1 MIYYHTDV
9 FGNGPLSGNGLTVVI
24 AKQFPEKDTMQKI
37 AQEFKQYETIF
48 LVPNKENSFFAR
60 IFTVQEELD
69 FAGHPVLGAAAVLCR
84 EFFGGKDSVIE
95 LKLPKKTVIIE
106 CKAQGDAFY
115 CVMRQ
120 GKAQFLGETAERK
133 MFAEAFSLKESD
145 LRADLPLEVVSTGL
159 PYLIIPLA
167 SGIERAKIVVN
178 DLEERLAE
186 IGAKFAYL
194 VDIDRLEGRNWDNT
208 GADED
213 VATGSAAGPVGAY
226 LCKYGM
232 ARFDE
237 QIELSQGRFLQRPS
251 RLSVCCAK
259 DFDVTVGGRVDI
271 LAKGELFDFAAF

>member
-1 MIYYHTDV
+1 MIYYHADV
-9 FGNGPLSGNGLTVVI
+9 FGSGPLSGNGLTVVI

-48 LVPNKENSFFAR
+48 LVPNEGNSFFAR

-84 EFFGGKDSVIE
+84 EFLSGEDSVIE

-120 GKAQFLGETAERK
+120 GKAEFLGETTERK
-133 MFAEAFSLKESD
+133 MFAEAFSLDEID
-145 LRADLPLEVVSTGL
+145 LRSDLPLEVVSTGL
-159 PYLIIPLA
+159 PYLILPLGA
-167 SGIERAKIVVN
+167 GIERAKIAVD
-178 DLEERLAE
+178 DLEARLE
-186 IGAKFAYL
+186 KIGAKFAYL
-194 VDIDRLEGRNWDNT
+194 IDIERLEGRTWDNT

-226 LCKYGM
+226 LCKHGIS
-232 ARFDE
+232 RFDE
-237 QIELSQGRFLQRPS
+237 AITVSQGRFLNRPS
-251 RLSVCCAK
+251 KIEIFCRK
-259 DFDVTVGGRVDI
+259 DFDMTVCGRVDI
-271 LAKGELFDFAAF
+271 LAKGELFI